1 MRTPRPVLRLL
12 TVKSSRLTECNTS
25 CAMQRL
31 PGGIL
36 ILRTQVFPVALV
48 VVTQQL
54 FGAASRDHEHLPS
67 CFVQYPLDGCT
78 IPKVDAMLLRCN
90 LLLPCAAIR
99 CIAGR
104 LQCDWLHWAPHVAPF
119 LYSDRL

>member
-1 MRTPRPVLRLL
+1 M
-12 TVKSSRLTECNTS
+12 KSSRLTECNTS
-25 CAMQRL
+25 CAVQRL

-36 ILRTQVFPVALV
+36 MLRTQVSPVALALSRNSCSV
-48 VVTQQL
+48 RT
-54 FGAASRDHEHLPS
+54 SRDHEHLPR

-104 LQCDWLHWAPHVAPF
+104 LQCDWLDWAPHVAPF